1 MTRTLMLVLVLWTS
15 GGTAV
20 AQYRGPRSAD
30 YLFGTSARGSR
41 ASWVNP
47 AALGTT
53 AEASIMIEGFV
64 QRDAV
69 GDYPLAQYTIGFSSR
84 GFAFGYRRDR
94 FRNADGGNTWRVAI
108 GRGIGRLAVGA
119 GFSMYG
125 RSQQALDLGL
135 RYQLA
140 STLGLALKVDNI
152 LQPQVRDSSLRF
164 GGTAGIGWTPFRSIG
179 VDVETR
185 GSDERGSGGVLLAS
199 RVGLR
204 IGIPTRLPL
213 LLTGVLDLDDGFSPT
228 RLLVGLSL
236 GGDYQLSAVADGSRL
251 PSGDVFSGVS
261 VLGEAR
267 KRLR

>member
-1 MTRTLMLVLVLWTS
+1 MIRTLLLVLVLWTS
-15 GGTAV
+15 ARTAV

-64 QRDAV
+64 ERDAA
-69 GDYPLAQYTIGFSSR
+69 GGYPLAQYTLGFSSR

-94 FRNADGGNTWRVAI
+94 FGGGIGGNTWRVAI
-108 GRGIGRLAVGA
+108 GRGLGRVAVGA
-119 GFSMYG
+119 GLSMYG
-125 RSQQALDLGL
+125 GSQQALDIGF

-140 STLGLALKVDNI
+140 STLGLAFKVENI

-164 GGTAGIGWTPFRSIG
+164 GGTVGIGWTPLRSVG
-179 VDVETR
+179 LDLETR
-185 GSDERGSGGVLLAS
+185 GSDKLGSNGVLLAS

-204 IGIPTRLPL
+204 IGIPTRLPV
-213 LLTGVLDLDDGFSPT
+213 LLTGVLDFDDGFSPI
-228 RLLVGLSL
+228 RLLVGLTL
-236 GGDYQLSAVADGSRL
+236 GADYQLSTVAAGSRL
-251 PSGDVFSGVS
+251 PSGNVFSGVS
-261 VLGEAR
+261 VVGEAR

>member
-64 QRDAV
+64 QRDAA

-94 FRNADGGNTWRVAI
+94 FRGVDGGNTWRVRVDVTNERLIPTITERARRNNVVRPDLLTVDGNVEI
-108 GRGIGRLAVGA
+108 IAAGWVADKFRPGPTEMIEQHDLKRILVRSGQPGRTTKTIEYLVRGTGPMTIQYA
-119 GFSMYG
+119 
-125 RSQQALDLGL
+125 
-135 RYQLA
+135 
-140 STLGLALKVDNI
+140 ALK
-152 LQPQVRDSSLRF
+152 
-164 GGTAGIGWTPFRSIG
+164 GGTA
-179 VDVETR
+179 R
-185 GSDERGSGGVLLAS
+185 GTAQ
-199 RVGLR
+199 LR
-204 IGIPTRLPL
+204 
-213 LLTGVLDLDDGFSPT
+213 
-228 RLLVGLSL
+228 
-236 GGDYQLSAVADGSRL
+236 
-251 PSGDVFSGVS
+251 
-261 VLGEAR
+261 
-267 KRLR
+267 